1 MHEFMILFACAQNP
15 PSNAHTEVS
24 SKAKIY
30 LLSVEYKKTAMIQ
43 SLWHHHEVWDGRSSI
58 NYIGLCWF
66 EQKYYKLS
74 KRFV

>member
-24 SKAKIY
+24 SKAKIE
-30 LLSVEYKKTAMIQ
+30 LLSVKYKKTAMIQ
-43 SLWHHHEVWDGRSSI
+43 SLCATMG
-58 NYIGLCWF
+58 IGKVGHRLTTLDY

>member
-30 LLSVEYKKTAMIQ
+30 LLSVEYKKDCNDPI
-43 SLWHHHEVWDGRSSI
+43 SVCHHEDWEGGLSI

-74 KRFV
+74 KCFV